1 MKTTLE
7 QLTKNEFE
15 WKQNDFKE
23 IFNAY
28 KEVK

>member
-15 WKQNDFKE
+15 WKQKDFKE
-23 IFNAY
+23 LINAY